1 MRSKGKITFWND
13 EKAYGFI
20 TPDSGADNVFVHV
33 RAFARNAEPPETG
46 DRVSYSLSADKQ
58 GRPCAVKVL
67 REGEKLPRKKG
78 RNDYSG
84 QVLVA
89 LIFLSV
95 VGLSVLVLGIPI
107 QVLFFYLVASFI
119 TIVAYARDKSSAR
132 NDGWR
137 TPELTLHI
145 LALVGGWPGALIAQQ
160 TLRHKSSKR
169 SFRRGFWL
177 TVVLNCGAYLWLFTP
192 SGKALLQLLIV
203 YGAEFLTAFW
213 RMLVSS
219 AG

>member
-20 TPDSGADNVFVHV
+20 TPDSGADNVFVHI
-33 RAFARNAEPPETG
+33 RAFTSNAEPPEV
-46 DRVSYSLSADKQ
+46 DDKVSYSLSTDKQ
-58 GRPCAVKVL
+58 GRPCAEKVF

-78 RNDYSG
+78 RNDYPG
-84 QVLVA
+84 HVLIA
-89 LIFLSV
+89 LIFLSLV
-95 VGLSVLVLGIPI
+95 VLSVLVLGIPI

-119 TIVAYARDKSSAR
+119 TFVAYARDKSSAR
-132 NDGWR
+132 KDGWR

-145 LALVGGWPGALIAQQ
+145 LALAGGWPGALIAQQ

-169 SFRRGFWL
+169 SFLRGFWL
-177 TVVLNCGAYLWLFTP
+177 TVVLNCGVYIWLFTP
-192 SGKALLQLLIV
+192 SGEALLQSLIV
-203 YGAEFLTAFW
+203 YGGEFIMAFW
-213 RMLVSS
+213 RMFVSS